1 MKNYRYGRRR
11 SIPKRTPASST
22 VPETNSS
29 ALQNVASAEQKKKD
43 MAKIYNITRITKDK
57 IQYFEILMSS
67 DDSFRPSGRAAAW
80 NVSEA

>member
-1 MKNYRYGRRR
+1 VRQHRQLCL
-11 SIPKRTPASST
+11 KRIRQHCKTLHLR
-22 VPETNSS
+22 N
-29 ALQNVASAEQKKKD
+29 KKKD